1 MSFAQPKPRY
11 VPNLI
16 RQAALCEMNYARL
29 IRLLPDLDA
38 QLQRSFTL
46 ANGQVVQLDVTEQFK
61 YTLTV
66 ELKQLN
72 EATPWV
78 QPIQMKI
85 RMYHDAR
92 MAEAIGYQDTNR
104 LEGCYKYPNPKM
116 FLPDEKAQ
124 LNIFLTEWLK
134 EMA

>member
-1 MSFAQPKPRY
+1 
-11 VPNLI
+11 
-16 RQAALCEMNYARL
+16 
-29 IRLLPDLDA
+29 
-38 QLQRSFTL
+38 
-46 ANGQVVQLDVTEQFK
+46 
-61 YTLTV
+61 
-66 ELKQLN
+66 
-72 EATPWV
+72 
-78 QPIQMKI
+78 
-85 RMYHDAR
+85 